1 MGTTRIDPIFEPSP
15 TRPGGGGVP
24 LPVGGGSRPVRE
36 LPPAGQTEK
45 IELLGAALDRPVV
58 LAYGRHIVGGNVIYQ
73 QRSEIDGSEVL
84 FTAFGEGPWDG
95 PEVVWVNG
103 LAIDTTN
110 TARYHFHPGT
120 EGELG
125 VETTPA
131 TPNQKICSFFPS
143 AFVPQLTFSRTA
155 YASYQLQQEPTQP
168 GPDFD
173 VRGIYRTLQVRQFD
187 NTGTQTAFVYDFNP
201 SWVAM
206 DLVLRRFLFRHSKVG
221 TEPPTSVKNRL
232 DFPAWKDWADFCA
245 EDLTI
250 NGQIVNRFEAHTAF
264 VDRTDL
270 LRALEWTLLLG
281 RAFLVERNGQIAPR
295 IDQARSS
302 LLTVGRGEI
311 AAESLQLSRR
321 ALRSLPNQF
330 VFRYRALDSGTDCG
344 DTRQDFQAQR
354 KEVADEAHQDQIGRT
369 VRVEADLG
377 NSTAERAERLA
388 EYTKRRAFLT
398 AEAGCNLLPD
408 TSGVVDLEPG
418 DVLTLPADL
427 DYDTERECEILSIH
441 DEVADGS
448 RTIGAQEYDDSVF
461 VDTAG
466 VQQQNLDCPTPGAG
480 IAENAT
486 RLRNVLGNGSFFR
499 AGTAGQEGTD
509 RPRYWLEYSNAAGS
523 PAVPADVEHLL
534 ADDRVKL
541 KTAASTVDKIGIRT
555 LWKNLGRLFK
565 PGQIVVLAVSLRHT
579 GASGTYDK
587 EIKLKL
593 DSDAEDY
600 ARADSSKFD
609 ATIGANSIGNTFV
622 IRHVTFTLRPD
633 QQVPDALNVFVWSEA
648 TNAAKSNE
656 DLEIDF
662 VTLASGRLWQPYDP
676 LDEVR
681 DADVTWDAGTGLYD
695 LPAHLVKEAAPSSDS
710 GGAGGSSGGGT
721 GSGGGDYEDGDLS
734 PLEGGGES

>member
-1 MGTTRIDPIFEPSP
+1 MGTTRIDLNGALGDVHPERSRGTPF
-15 TRPGGGGVP
+15 
-24 LPVGGGSRPVRE
+24 PVGPRPVRE

-45 IELLGAALDRPVV
+45 IELLAAALDRPVV

-73 QRSEIDGSEVL
+73 QKSEIDSSEVL
-84 FTAFGEGPWDG
+84 FTGFGEGPWDG
-95 PEVVWVNG
+95 AEVVWVNG
-103 LAIDTTN
+103 LAIDTTD

-125 VETTPA
+125 VETDPA
-131 TPNQKICSFFPS
+131 TPNQKICSFYPS

-187 NTGTQTAFVYDFNP
+187 NTGAQTALVYDFNP
-201 SWVAM
+201 AWVAL
-206 DLVLRRFLFRHSKVG
+206 DLLLRRFLFRHSKVG
-221 TEPPTSVKNRL
+221 VEPPTSVKNRL

-245 EDLTI
+245 ADLTI

-281 RAFLVERNGQIAPR
+281 RAFFVERNGQIAPR
-295 IDQARSS
+295 IDEARASA
-302 LLTVGRGEI
+302 LTVGRGEI

-321 ALRSLPNQF
+321 ALRSLPNRF

-354 KEVADEAHQDQIGRT
+354 KEVADEDHQDQIGRT

-398 AEAGCNLLPD
+398 AEAGCNLLAD
-408 TSGVVDLEPG
+408 TPGVVDLEPG

-427 DYDTERECEILSIH
+427 DYETTRECEILNVR
-441 DEVADGS
+441 DELNGS
-448 RTIGAQEYDDSVF
+448 LTIEAQEYNASVF

-466 VQQQNLDCPTPGAG
+466 VQQQNLDCPSPGGG

-486 RLRNVLGNGSFFR
+486 QMRNVLGNGSFFR

-541 KTAASTVDKIGIRT
+541 KTKTSTVDKIGVRT

-579 GASGTYDK
+579 GSSGTYDK
-587 EIKLKL
+587 AVKLKL

-609 ATIGANSIGNTFV
+609 ATIPASTIGNTFV
-622 IRHVTFTLRPD
+622 VRHVVFTLRAD
-633 QQVPDALNVFVWSEA
+633 QAVPDALNAFVWSEA

-710 GGAGGSSGGGT
+710 GGAGGSSGGGS
-721 GSGGGDYEDGDLS
+721 GSGGDDYEDGRLRA
-734 PLEGGGES
+734 L